1 MISFPIMVVILMW
14 TLAFLIMLLPK
25 RKDDGHD

>member
-14 TLAFLIMLLPK
+14 TLALLIMLLPK